1 MAESPSSGPVLVV
14 VSGPPCTG
22 KTTLARQIAAEF
34 GLPFYHKDGL
44 KETLCDALGCGD
56 VAWSRRLSGACM
68 ELLYHIART
77 ELAVGRSLGIEAN
90 FRSDLAAG
98 DGPGARYRD
107 LCATY
112 ACRPIEVHC
121 TADAQI
127 TVQRFRQRGASGAR
141 HPGHHDAEMA
151 ATVAKNIIGGVY
163 GPLELG
169 GPLLRIDTTDWS
181 AVDSDAM
188 LTQIADWLGKPPTS

>member
-1 MAESPSSGPVLVV
+1 MAEPPSTGPVLVV

-34 GLPFYHKDGL
+34 GLPFYYKDGL

-56 VAWSRRLSGACM
+56 IAWSRRLSGACM

-90 FRSDLAAG
+90 FRPDLAAQ
-98 DGPGARYRD
+98 RYHD
-107 LCATY
+107 LCAMF

-121 TADAQI
+121 TADAQV
-127 TVQRFRQRGASGAR
+127 TVQRFRRRGASGAR

-151 ATVAKNIIGGVY
+151 ATVAKNIMSGVY

-169 GPLLRIDTTDWS
+169 GPLLRIDTSDWS
-181 AVDSDAM
+181 AVDSVG
-188 LTQIADWLGKPPTS
+188 LLIQIADWLGESPTSQRGI

>member
-22 KTTLARQIAAEF
+22 KTTLARQIATEF
-34 GLPFYHKDGL
+34 GLPFYYKDGL

-56 VAWSRRLSGACM
+56 VAWSRRLSSACM

-90 FRSDLAAG
+90 FRPELAG
-98 DGPGARYRD
+98 QSYRN
-107 LCATY
+107 LCTTY

-141 HPGHHDAEMA
+141 HPGHHDAKMA

-181 AVDSDAM
+181 AVDSVGI
-188 LTQIADWLGKPPTS
+188 LTQIAAWLGKSTTS